1 MLFENRMFPIM
12 GILLGSIVSVVSK
25 LFDCDGIVHAGDVEL
40 MRERYGGG
48 AQPVFS
54 NTESWRVEG

>member
-1 MLFENRMFPIM
+1 MFPIM